1 MNKWF
6 NISSV
11 EATHIIVSVAT
22 ISLAFSLFKNDN
34 LFSFEYFILILLSV
48 GSAFI
53 LHELGHKYAALHF
66 GVHAEYRAWTTGLFL
81 AVAMAFLTRGSF
93 VFAAPGAV
101 YIFGRVTNEQNG
113 KIALAGPA
121 MNFLLALF
129 FLALYFGGAASEFA
143 ALGAYINLLL
153 GGFNMIPIHPFD
165 GAKIAAWNQGVWV
178 AGFAAFFL
186 GFLLLF

>member
-1 MNKWF
+1 MTNWF
-6 NISSV
+6 RISGN
-11 EATHIIVSVAT
+11 EAMHILVSVAT
-22 ISLAFSLFKNDN
+22 ISLAFSLFKSNN
-34 LFSFEYFILILLSV
+34 VFNPSYFVIILLSV

-81 AVAMAFLTRGSF
+81 AVLMAFLTRGSF

-113 KIALAGPA
+113 KIALAGPM

-129 FLALYFGGAASEFA
+129 FLALYFSGGALEFA
-143 ALGAYINLLL
+143 ATGAYVNLLL
-153 GGFNMIPIHPFD
+153 GGFNMIPMHPFD
-165 GAKIAAWNQGVWV
+165 GAKIAAWNQTVWL
-178 AGFAAFFL
+178 GLFGAFFL
-186 GFLLLF
+186 GFLFLF

>member
-1 MNKWF
+1 MGKGLQ
-6 NISSV
+6 ISSV
-11 EATHIIVSVAT
+11 EAMHIIASVIT
-22 ISLAFSLFKNDN
+22 ISLAFSLFKNNNFLNVD
-34 LFSFEYFILILLSV
+34 YFLMILLSV

-81 AVAMAFLTRGSF
+81 AVMMAFFTQGRF

-121 MNFLLALF
+121 MNFLLAIF
-129 FLALYFGGAASEFA
+129 FLSLYFFGGAPDFA
-143 ALGAYINLLL
+143 VMGAYINLLL
-153 GGFNMIPIHPFD
+153 GGFNMLPFGPLD
-165 GAKIAAWNQGVWV
+165 GAKIARWNQTAWL
-178 AGFAAFFL
+178 AGSAAFFL
-186 GFLLLF
+186 GFMFLF